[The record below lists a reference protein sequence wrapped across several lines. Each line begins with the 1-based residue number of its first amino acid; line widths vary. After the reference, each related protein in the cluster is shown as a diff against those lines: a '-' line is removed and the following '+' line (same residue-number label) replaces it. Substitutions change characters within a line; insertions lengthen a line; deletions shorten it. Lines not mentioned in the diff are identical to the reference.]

1 MTGLSSAHSACHCHR
16 GRARR
21 VVAHIDP
28 SEFTFETAVRP
39 TSLAIDPGLRLF
51 RRLDASE
58 IPPILRQATLD
69 PLTVTL
75 LASRDTEFATS
86 ARALAAGL
94 MDAEPRF
101 ADDGK
106 LAPDASALI
115 IGLNSDVDAVLARLG
130 LPARPPS

>member
-1 MTGLSSAHSACHCHR
+1 
-16 GRARR
+16 
-21 VVAHIDP
+21 
-28 SEFTFETAVRP
+28 
-39 TSLAIDPGLRLF
+39 
-51 RRLDASE
+51 
-58 IPPILRQATLD
+58 
-69 PLTVTL
+69 VTL